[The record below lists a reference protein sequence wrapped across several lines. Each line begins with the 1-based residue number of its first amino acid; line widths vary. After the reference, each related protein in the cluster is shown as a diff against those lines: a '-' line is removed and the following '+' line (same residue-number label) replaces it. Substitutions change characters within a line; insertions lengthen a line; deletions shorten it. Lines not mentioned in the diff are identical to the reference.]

1 MYNKTMEI
9 ALEQKLSARKNEYF
23 SDDMNI
29 NSSDIT
35 KERINNFNKMRKN
48 KINNQLFNKGKN
60 ISPKDNKIT
69 AESNAEREFNIVNLN
84 IDPELKNETYINAI
98 INEDNLE
105 QIIGFITN
113 MNLNIDYIKYGL
125 YLLNEKMNLGLIK
138 DINEL
143 NKYNFKEIFFS
154 LLNYAKNESTKL
166 NFDSI
171 ILELIYDLIINYINI
186 CKNLDISFLCN
197 EQFFELHLY
206 FLDYISDISV
216 AKNILKFIGLIG
228 VNNNDNK
235 MIYKLFEYNDKLF
248 FNKLI
253 EILNNNQLNHE
264 ICEIILQLYI
274 KYINLFNDF
283 KKIKSHKSIEIE
295 MKDDICNYDHQIIET
310 IYNTALIL
318 IFNKHFDSSLYLISN
333 IIKILYKSKNFD
345 VLENLMTNKNN
356 ILMMNFLLEKDYSD
370 CTGNLVYMSQIM
382 KYIIKFGCEKNNVK
396 ELIDEVDSNL
406 NENKNILSIFIDLLV
421 NNNFKIKEK
430 ICLSL
435 IDIIN
440 IIIKKELY
448 INAIS
453 ESEKYNIYKIIIE
466 YLKSSNYKIRKK
478 TMEILEKI
486 IVSKKDY
493 IQADYLIKNKI
504 LYFIKQAIDP
514 SVTYCCDEKLILMA
528 LNVIDNL
535 LSLGDMMKNLNG
547 VNTVLIELEN
557 IGGKEMLDNLL
568 SDKSELVF
576 SYASHL
582 LDKYFI

>member
-1 MYNKTMEI
+1 MEI

-125 YLLNEKMNLGLIK
+125 YLLNEKINLGLIK

-154 LLNYAKNESTKL
+154 VLNYSKNESTKL

-216 AKNILKFIGLIG
+216 TKNILKFIGLIG

-253 EILNNNQLNHE
+253 EILNNNQLNH
-264 ICEIILQLYI
+264 
-274 KYINLFNDF
+274 
-283 KKIKSHKSIEIE
+283 
-295 MKDDICNYDHQIIET
+295 
-310 IYNTALIL
+310 
-318 IFNKHFDSSLYLISN
+318 
-333 IIKILYKSKNFD
+333 
-345 VLENLMTNKNN
+345 
-356 ILMMNFLLEKDYSD
+356 
-370 CTGNLVYMSQIM
+370 
-382 KYIIKFGCEKNNVK
+382 
-396 ELIDEVDSNL
+396 
-406 NENKNILSIFIDLLV
+406 
-421 NNNFKIKEK
+421 
-430 ICLSL
+430 
-435 IDIIN
+435 
-440 IIIKKELY
+440 
-448 INAIS
+448 
-453 ESEKYNIYKIIIE
+453 
-466 YLKSSNYKIRKK
+466 
-478 TMEILEKI
+478 
-486 IVSKKDY
+486 
-493 IQADYLIKNKI
+493 
-504 LYFIKQAIDP
+504 
-514 SVTYCCDEKLILMA
+514 
-528 LNVIDNL
+528 
-535 LSLGDMMKNLNG
+535 
-547 VNTVLIELEN
+547 
-557 IGGKEMLDNLL
+557 
-568 SDKSELVF
+568 
-576 SYASHL
+576 
-582 LDKYFI
+582 